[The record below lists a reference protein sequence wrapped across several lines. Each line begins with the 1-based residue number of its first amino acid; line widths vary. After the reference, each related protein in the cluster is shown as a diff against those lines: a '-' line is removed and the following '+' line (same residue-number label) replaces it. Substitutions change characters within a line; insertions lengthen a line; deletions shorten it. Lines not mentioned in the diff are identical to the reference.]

1 MSTLSNYHQK
11 IVRVPTV
18 NQKGVFCLYILNL
31 SLNDQHQKQHVMFES
46 HTFFT
51 KMVDELVEFSEYDPE
66 LSDGIRWLDEQAQKK
81 GLSFYDMV
89 YEVLYKHDVNSK
101 AKEWLNSRN

>member
-1 MSTLSNYHQK
+1 ML
-11 IVRVPTV
+11 
-18 NQKGVFCLYILNL
+18 
-31 SLNDQHQKQHVMFES
+31 ES

-51 KMVDELVEFSEYDPE
+51 KMVDELVEFSEHDPE
-66 LSDGIRWLDEQAQKK
+66 LSDGLKWLDGQAQKK

-89 YEVLYKHDVNSK
+89 YQVSYSHDVNSK

>member
-1 MSTLSNYHQK
+1 ML
-11 IVRVPTV
+11 
-18 NQKGVFCLYILNL
+18 
-31 SLNDQHQKQHVMFES
+31 ES

-51 KMVDELVEFSEYDPE
+51 KMVDELVEFSEHDPE
-66 LSDGIRWLDEQAQKK
+66 LSDGLKWLDGEAQKN

-89 YEVLYKHDVNSK
+89 YQVLYSHDVNSK